1 MKHLVILGIFTF
13 VADIFVLIFCVIRNS
28 SRYNREQE
36 YEQLKKDIREKE
48 HERIR
53 QEKDR

>member
-13 VADIFVLIFCVIRNS
+13 VADIFVLIFCVIRS
-28 SRYNREQE
+28 SSKYNRKQE
-36 YEQLKKDIREKE
+36 YEQLKKDMRDKKD
-48 HERIR
+48 ERIG

>member
-1 MKHLVILGIFTF
+1 MKHLIILGIFTF
-13 VADIFVLIFCVIRNS
+13 VADIFVLIFCVIRS
-28 SRYNREQE
+28 SSKYNREQE
-36 YEQLKKDIREKE
+36 YEQLKKDMREKE